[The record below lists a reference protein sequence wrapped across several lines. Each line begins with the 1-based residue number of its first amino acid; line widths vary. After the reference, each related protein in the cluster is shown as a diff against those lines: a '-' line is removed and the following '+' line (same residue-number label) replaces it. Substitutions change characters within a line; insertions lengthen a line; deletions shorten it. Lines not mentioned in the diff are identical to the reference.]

1 MTKTLLIGA
10 HTQGIGDAFAELW
23 IQEDQGYLGNG
34 LVAPRR
40 DDLDVT
46 DAASIRDYL
55 GKHGPFDEIV
65 YSAGVQELCW
75 VHGIT
80 ESHLDKIFQVNVFGF
95 ILVVSDHIDLYPEGP
110 LRVAVV
116 VSDASDKPM
125 RTSTA
130 YCASKAALA
139 MSVRTMA
146 RELAPGAIIV
156 GVSPGVVEDTGMT
169 RQLDAEIPGVRNWT
183 KEQARAYENSGSVLG
198 RRIEQDEVAETLMFA
213 LRGPEGLNGSIITIN
228 GGN

>member
-10 HTQGIGDAFAELW
+10 HTEGIGDAFAELW
-23 IQEDQGYLGNG
+23 VQEDQGYLGNR
-34 LVAPRR
+34 LFAPTR
-40 DDLDVT
+40 DELDVT
-46 DAASIRDYL
+46 DEVSTMKYL
-55 GKHGPFDEIV
+55 DKHGPFDEIV
-65 YSAGVQELCW
+65 YSAGVQEMRW
-75 VHGIT
+75 VNDIT
-80 ESHLDKIFQVNVFGF
+80 ERHLDNIFQVNVFGF
-95 ILVVSDHIDLYPEGP
+95 ILVVSDHIDLYPKGP

-146 RELAPGAIIV
+146 RELAPKTIVV
-156 GVSPGVVEDTGMT
+156 GVSPGVVENTGMT
-169 RQLDAEIPGVRNWT
+169 RQLDAQIPVVRNWT
-183 KEQARAYENSGSVLG
+183 EEQARAYENSGSVLG